1 MNLRLP
7 AFPLG
12 LAMLLGLAAFAPA
25 QEPGEADRPE
35 AKEKADEGQAKSEA
49 STKTSEVSK
58 PKLERA
64 TFGGGCFWCLEAVF
78 ERVPGVKSVVSG
90 YAGGSG
96 PRPTYGLVSTGLTG
110 HAEVVQ
116 ITYDPEVVSF
126 EELLQLFWLSHDP
139 TTVNRQ
145 GPDVGTQ
152 YRSII
157 LYHDDAQKQ
166 AALESYRNLTAARVF
181 AAPIVTQLVPL
192 RKFYPAEKHHQNY
205 FRLNAGLP
213 YCQEEIV
220 PKLMKLE
227 PKIRMMQRK
236 VLEKQR
242 QKEMEKA
249 AGAAG
254 DPEGVEGAS
263 DSAKVRRR

>member
-1 MNLRLP
+1 MTSRSLV
-7 AFPLG
+7 FSLG
-12 LAMLLGLAAFAPA
+12 LVLLLGLVAPA
-25 QEPGEADRPE
+25 LGQEPDQADDPE
-35 AKEKADEGQAKSEA
+35 VAAKTDDGAKKSE
-49 STKTSEVSK
+49 KSK

-64 TFGGGCFWCLEAVF
+64 TFGGGCFWCQEAVF

-96 PRPTYGLVSTGLTG
+96 PRPTYGMVSTGLTG

-116 ITYDPEVVSF
+116 ITYDPEIVSF
-126 EELLQLFWLSHDP
+126 EELLDLFWASHDP
-139 TTVNRQ
+139 TTLNRQ

-157 LYHDDAQKQ
+157 LYHDEAQKQ
-166 AALESYRNLTAARVF
+166 AALQSYRAITNAHVF

-205 FRLNAGLP
+205 FRKNSGLP
-213 YCQEEIV
+213 YCQAEIV

-227 PKIRMMQRK
+227 RKIRAMQA
-236 VLEKQR
+236 
-242 QKEMEKA
+242 KA
-249 AGAAG
+249 KAKKAREHAGEQG
-254 DPEGVEGAS
+254 GVEDKPEA
-263 DSAKVRRR
+263 AKANRSSSR